1 MTQKNITDQLRARFT
16 ADFTEFLAQKYDVDV
31 CRTAAGTLM
40 IPAVD
45 DAGEDRWV
53 KISVIIP
60 KDADE
65 ENGTDGYSLAQE
77 YNLKLQAAADRK
89 ERREKEAAARA
100 AKSNISIIFICCGCS
115 FIIILISNID

>member
-53 KISVIIP
+53 KISIIIP

-77 YNLKLQAAADRK
+77 YDLKLQAAADRK

-100 AKSNISIIFICCGCS
+100 AKRAAK
-115 FIIILISNID
+115 LDKK

>member
-60 KDADE
+60 KDANE
-65 ENGTDGYSLAQE
+65 EDGTDGYSLAHE
-77 YNLKLQAAADRK
+77 YELKLQAATDRK

-100 AKSNISIIFICCGCS
+100 AKRAAK
-115 FIIILISNID
+115 LDKK

>member
-40 IPAVD
+40 IPTVD

-53 KISVIIP
+53 KISIIIP
-60 KDADE
+60 KEASE
-65 ENGTDGYSLAQE
+65 EDGTDGYSLARE
-77 YNLKLQAAADRK
+77 YELKLQAAADRK

-100 AKSNISIIFICCGCS
+100 AKRAAK
-115 FIIILISNID
+115 LDKK

>member
-40 IPAVD
+40 IPTVD
-45 DAGEDRWV
+45 DAGDDRWV

-60 KDADE
+60 KDANE
-65 ENGTDGYSLAQE
+65 EDGTDGYSLAHE
-77 YNLKLQAAADRK
+77 YELKLQAAADRK

-100 AKSNISIIFICCGCS
+100 AKRAAK
-115 FIIILISNID
+115 LDKK

>member
-60 KDADE
+60 KDANE
-65 ENGTDGYSLAQE
+65 EDGTDGYSLARE
-77 YNLKLQAAADRK
+77 YELKLQAAAERK

-100 AKSNISIIFICCGCS
+100 AKRAAK
-115 FIIILISNID
+115 LDKK

>member
-53 KISVIIP
+53 KINIIIP

-100 AKSNISIIFICCGCS
+100 TKRAAK
-115 FIIILISNID
+115 LDKK

>member
-60 KDADE
+60 KDASE

-77 YNLKLQAAADRK
+77 YDLKLQAAADRK

-100 AKSNISIIFICCGCS
+100 AKRAAK
-115 FIIILISNID
+115 LDKK

>member
-40 IPAVD
+40 IPTVD

-60 KDADE
+60 KDANE
-65 ENGTDGYSLAQE
+65 EDGTDGYSLAQE
-77 YNLKLQAAADRK
+77 YELKLQAAADRK

-100 AKSNISIIFICCGCS
+100 AKRAAK
-115 FIIILISNID
+115 LDKK

>member
-40 IPAVD
+40 IPTVD

-65 ENGTDGYSLAQE
+65 ENGTDGYSLARE
-77 YNLKLQAAADRK
+77 YELKLQAAADRK

-100 AKSNISIIFICCGCS
+100 AKRAAK
-115 FIIILISNID
+115 LDKK